1 MLVFLTG
8 ASSGIGAAL
17 AQHYAAQGATLV
29 LLARTQSAL
38 QELLL
43 RLPCLVQQTHRIY
56 AVDVNEREALQRV
69 CEDCLRTLGCP
80 DLVIAS
86 AGISVGTLTEYRED
100 LEVFEMILRTNVLGT
115 AATFHPFIAPMKA
128 RGSGVLVGLASVA
141 GIRGLPGS
149 EAYSASKA
157 ATICYLE
164 SLRVEL
170 RDTGIKVVTVAPGFV
185 RTRMTAKNPYHM
197 PFLMDAD
204 HFARKAARAIARHTS
219 YSVIPWQ
226 MGVVAKLL
234 RILPNWV
241 YDRALANMQRKPRK
255 QEL

>member
-17 AQHYAAQGATLV
+17 ARHYAAQGATLV
-29 LLARTQSAL
+29 LLARRQEAL
-38 QELLL
+38 QALLTSL
-43 RLPCLVQQTHRIY
+43 SCTNRQTHRVY
-56 AVDVNEREALQRV
+56 AVDVNQRAALQAA
-69 CEDCLRTLGCP
+69 CEDCLHTLGCP
-80 DLVIAS
+80 DVVIAS
-86 AGISVGTLTEYRED
+86 AGISVGTLTEHHAD
-100 LEVFEMILRTNVLGT
+100 LEVFEMILQTNVLGT

-157 ATICYLE
+157 AIISYLE

-170 RDTGIKVVTVAPGFV
+170 RKTGVNVVTIAPGFI
-185 RTRMTAKNPYHM
+185 RTPMTAKNPYRM
-197 PFLMDAD
+197 PFLMTAD
-204 HFARKAARAIARHTS
+204 DFARKAVHAIARHTS
-219 YSVIPWQ
+219 YTVIPWQ

-234 RILPNWV
+234 RLLPNWI
-241 YDRALANMQRKPRK
+241 YDRALTNAKHKPR
-255 QEL
+255 QPHL